1 MTYISNTVLT
11 ISMFQQ
17 KTAVRRFQLSF
28 IIDKNWS
35 VFVFVFFFNALEN
48 SKTIFF
54 FTKNTQRLFYFA
66 SLSLLMSVYQE

>member
-17 KTAVRRFQLSF
+17 KQQFAGFNFLLLLTKTDLFLF
-28 IIDKNWS
+28 L
-35 VFVFVFFFNALEN
+35 FFFNALEN

>member
-17 KTAVRRFQLSF
+17 KQQFAGFNFLLLLTKTDLFLFLFFLMRWKTAKQY
-28 IIDKNWS
+28 
-35 VFVFVFFFNALEN
+35 
-48 SKTIFF
+48 F